1 MRSIP
6 APLAAELAS
15 GATTLCRCW
24 KAIRSDGGRFGFTD
38 HDRDLTFDSVTFRA
52 ATGLEASEAEALL
65 GLAVGGGEVSG
76 ALSTEALTDKDIEAG
91 LWDGATIE
99 TWLVDWRD
107 VTRRMLLDAGQ
118 IGEIRR
124 QGEAFT
130 AEVRSLAQGL
140 DQDQGRR
147 YNALCDAELGDA
159 RCGVSLTSAANR
171 LMTSVAGVPDA
182 TSFTFMATAGFDPG
196 LFTGGA
202 ARFSSGINSGQIV
215 AIMGHTRVGSLDVI
229 TLWSALRAPLAPG
242 DPLALTV
249 GCDKRFSTC
258 RDRFAN
264 VPNFRGFPHIPGN
277 DHLMGYARQGEPG
290 QDGGAI
296 QP

>member
-6 APLAAELAS
+6 SALAAELAS

-24 KAIRSDGGRFGFTD
+24 KAIRSDSSRFGFTD

-65 GLAVGGGEVSG
+65 GMAVGGGEVSG

-107 VTRRMLLDAGQ
+107 VSRRMLLDAGQ

-140 DQDQGRR
+140 DQVQGRR
-147 YNALCDAELGDA
+147 YSAICDAELGDG
-159 RCGVSLTSAANR
+159 RCGVSLSSAANR
-171 LMTSVAGVPDA
+171 LTASVASAPDA
-182 TSFTFMATAGFDPG
+182 TSFSFLAAAGFDPG
-196 LFTGGA
+196 AFAGGT
-202 ARFSSGINSGQIV
+202 ARFSDGETA
-215 AIMGHTRVGSLDVI
+215 AIMGHTRAGSLDVI
-229 TLWSALRAPLAPG
+229 TLWAPPRHAPAPG
-242 DPLALTV
+242 DALVLTA
-249 GCDKRFSTC
+249 GCDKRFPTC

-264 VPNFRGFPHIPGN
+264 AANFRGFPHIPGN
-277 DHLMGYARQGEPG
+277 DYLMGYARQGEPG

>member
-6 APLAAELAS
+6 ASLAAELAS

-24 KAIRSDGGRFGFTD
+24 KAIRSDASRFGFTD

-76 ALSTEALTDKDIEAG
+76 ALSTDALTDKDIEAG

-147 YNALCDAELGDA
+147 YSGLCDDQLGDA
-159 RCGVSLTSAANR
+159 RCGVSLADAANR
-171 LMTSVAGVPDA
+171 FTTSVAGVADA
-182 TSFTFMATAGFDPG
+182 TSFSAPAATGFDPG
-196 LFTGGA
+196 SFTGGRA
-202 ARFSSGINSGQIV
+202 TFSGGANNGQTA
-215 AIMGHTRVGSLDVI
+215 AIMGHMRVGSLDVI
-229 TLWSALRAPLAPG
+229 TLWGALRAPIVVG
-242 DPLALTV
+242 DSVRLTV

-264 VPNFRGFPHIPGN
+264 ALNFRGFPHIPGN
-277 DHLMGYARQGEPG
+277 DYLMGYARQGEPG
-290 QDGGAI
+290 QDGGAL
-296 QP
+296 QQ